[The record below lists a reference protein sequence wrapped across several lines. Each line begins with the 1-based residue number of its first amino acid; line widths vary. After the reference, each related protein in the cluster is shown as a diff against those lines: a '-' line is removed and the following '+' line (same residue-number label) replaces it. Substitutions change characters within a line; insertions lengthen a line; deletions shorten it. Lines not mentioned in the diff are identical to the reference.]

1 MKGLLNKLAEGENLT
16 GTEMEQAMRQVMT
29 GKATPAQIGAFM
41 MGLRQK
47 GETVEEITAAARVMR
62 SLAEPVRVA
71 SQPLVDTCGTG
82 GDGAN
87 IFNVS
92 TAAALVA
99 AACGVR
105 IAKHGNRSVS
115 SSTGSADVLE
125 AAGVNLDL
133 RPEDVAESVEKV
145 GIGFLFAPA
154 HHSAMKFAIG
164 PRRELGMRTLF
175 NVLGPLTNPAGA
187 RRQVLG
193 VFDQRWLRPLAEVL
207 QALGSERVMVVHARD
222 GLDEISVAAVTDVV
236 ELKDGTLHEYSID
249 PAAQLGIWYT
259 SLDAA
264 RVGSAGE
271 SLKMILDAFRG
282 GQGVAADLIAVNAAA
297 VLQVAGLAED
307 LLQGLSQARTAMGNG
322 QALAKLEALRTFT
335 QGVA

>member
-1 MKGLLNKLAEGENLT
+1 MKALLNKLAERQDLSEQ
-16 GTEMEQAMRQVMT
+16 EMEQAMMQVMT

-47 GETVEEITAAARVMR
+47 GETVAEITAAARVMR
-62 SLAEPVRVA
+62 RLAEPVRVGVG
-71 SQPLVDTCGTG
+71 PLVDTCGTG
-82 GDGAN
+82 GDGAG

-99 AACGVR
+99 AACGVK

-115 SSTGSADVLE
+115 STTGSADVLE

-133 RPEDVAESVEKV
+133 RPEDVAQCVQEV

-187 RRQVLG
+187 SRQVLG
-193 VFDQRWLRPLAEVL
+193 VFSQSWQRPLAEVL
-207 QALGSERVMVVHARD
+207 RALGSERVMVVHAED
-222 GLDEISVAAVTDVV
+222 GLDEISVAAKTHVV
-236 ELKDGTLHEYSID
+236 ELKDGRISEYRIN
-249 PAAQLGIWYT
+249 PAELGIWYT
-259 SLDAA
+259 SLQDA
-264 RVGSAGE
+264 RVETAQE
-271 SLKMILDAFRG
+271 SLQRIEQAF
-282 GQGVAADLIAVNAAA
+282 QGAHGIVADLIAINAAA
-297 VLQVAGLAED
+297 VIQVAGLAED
-307 LLQGLSQARTAMGNG
+307 LLEGLMKARTAMGNG
-322 QALAKLEALRTFT
+322 KALNTLRALRDLTR
-335 QGVA
+335 GMA